1 MGSGENGFAATL
13 SCRAEKEAEERRA
26 KELAEALA
34 QRKAEKRAGL
44 APEPPAGPGT
54 TQIRLRLPDG
64 TVQQRRFESTAPL
77 QRVFDFVESLEQ
89 HSALRY
95 VLATSFPKTILGG
108 SALTKSLRELG
119 LEPQAVLLV
128 QPQDD
133 D

>member
-1 MGSGENGFAATL
+1 MSGAGRH
-13 SCRAEKEAEERRA
+13 RAEKEAEERRA
-26 KELAEALA
+26 RELADALA

-44 APEPPAGPGT
+44 AAEPPAGPGT

-64 TVQQRRFESTAPL
+64 TVQQRRFDSSAPL
-77 QRVFDFVESLEQ
+77 QQVFDFVDSLEQ

-108 SALTKSLRELG
+108 SALTKSLRDLG
-119 LEPQAVLLV
+119 LEPHAVLLV